1 MPDSN
6 NPYASDTSSARLR
19 QLSAMLP
26 HPGPLTQAEVDAANA
41 APVAV
46 APAAPAAPP
55 PPSPGIAAWFQR
67 SAPSAPIA
75 QGSAPAPDAGR
86 AQLTPGSIEESV
98 LAAVPPDTT
107 STNAPAAPSPTGVI
121 SKNLEGQEYVRETQ
135 RQEQTRPKTA
145 GEANL
150 LSKATK
156 GMFIPDYEGNFH
168 LNGKLM
174 TPADVQKKYPDVW
187 AKINAPKP
195 PVAPVAAQTPEE
207 AHGILDQVLH
217 KLSPA
222 VKADANGDEKTIGDW
237 ARGFGDTAKDAA
249 QYATDRV
256 VDTAKDLAQYAADHP
271 GAVPVDLIMAIPKGT
286 YKFGQMVWGGVGGLT
301 QAFGDALTVAGG
313 QSGAQDAEKVGK
325 WLSESG
331 KYIRRL
337 VDSKQVSEAMG
348 LGVEGGED
356 PFGEFMSNLFSLVPA
371 LGLPKAVSLGGL
383 YGATGAGETYGRA
396 EDVQAASGQPVSH
409 MKSAAA
415 AAVAGATNY
424 LAGRMAPEG
433 LNPDAV
439 NPLFTEALP
448 RNVAS
453 AAISAAQ
460 LSAGHAVARSLYD
473 PAAVPKDWMDALSK
487 TFDGYFKSLATL
499 VGVHA
504 ASAYVAYRV
513 ANAKDFM
520 GRGVGEETGEKTFD
534 TALLRAQ
541 DPSTTRFVTEMI
553 ANADSPETAEM
564 MRQRVRAMFERRD
577 AETPG
582 GFFRGHFDTFFPP
595 ITAENWKAWGPQIP
609 GVTAPERAPDAPQ
622 AKARVDAEK
631 AAEPQPVAKAEP
643 APAAIPTQP
652 VSREGIEAPKPA
664 VQPSALGKTALDL
677 ANERVSKT
685 PKNVLQITTHP
696 NAVRLT
702 DSNGEENRPETITN
716 HTPDT
721 SHMVANRAVANTMR
735 AVMYGSMR
743 IAGVDP
749 ETEPDAKKA
758 VENIVNGFSGSRAAT
773 KIATAWGQMGVPPV
787 MIDALNATTATLM
800 AQGIDL
806 NRPTVGA
813 DTRPIPADVAA
824 RRGFEFATEFHKQLD
839 ERVHNMGVEAPD
851 WMRDTVAR
859 IGKIVEPGGPHDNAV
874 RAGLGLPP
882 AELVPQHVTTPPIVR
897 PAPISQEA
905 PNGQAG
911 EGSTGGQAV
920 QTQEGGA
927 GRGAVA
933 AGAPEGAATQ
943 PGQAEAGGGPGAVLG
958 TDHGPAIAAEPG
970 AGPGNEAP
978 AAANAGAVQR
988 SGAQAAA
995 DADADPDVRHL
1006 SPAMQARVDASVARM
1021 KALLEESGV
1030 PDGNVSKI
1038 DMHTEIVQGTNWA
1051 TGHTPERGAE
1061 DMAGAPRVAFVG
1073 PAEMIYPPPAGSPYT
1088 HPFNLTSS
1096 VAISPEMI
1104 VAMGLPPLGDTP
1116 SIGTVVHALI
1126 NADPARLKTA
1136 YAALS
1141 ALGFDSIAST
1151 SVTKLGVGVTFSGIL
1166 EAGKTKS
1173 GAPFLNRPWGKR
1185 PDGRIGFLS
1194 LPDDEVF
1201 SYKHPEAE
1209 LKPKLPD
1216 PVPQIEDEA
1225 ERDKA
1230 IQASRE
1236 LFAKHHVDSMKLIE
1250 SLRPAGVPMGD
1261 EEMEL
1266 ASAKGIEDGV
1276 STADL
1281 KDLMQVVSQDQ
1292 GTSDAYKF
1300 QKPTK
1305 GTSKDKVYSAENF
1318 REYIKAGGLLHVIQG
1333 LRNETHFLK
1342 DLRSGKRIGRKEF
1355 TRVAAGSAVP
1365 LVGGK
1370 ALGSNKVYLRARD
1383 EARTLV
1389 LGENPKFDEIS
1400 DELKEGRIT
1409 PDTTRTL
1416 ALLSLAAQEYIPH
1429 FFSADPHYISDMRM
1443 REVQKPELP
1452 KLASYFEPRV
1462 ESEGSFSPALDVYE
1476 NREVMREA
1484 QQGAGH
1490 EDVVHTTM
1498 AKHISPA
1505 RRQQLLNQVQ
1515 DALGARGMST
1525 PDTLGKLGVPLVP
1538 RIDHATLHED
1548 TVTKILESPEAEAKI
1563 LRAVD
1568 KEGFKF
1574 LTELA
1579 PSHLISNGYCGLLLN
1594 RLAGMGKRPFHL
1606 QAYTSDPNF
1615 ENHYTIGEETIL
1627 GLNEYS
1633 PDGAPAMESILTHDD
1648 MAILLDHNDPRY
1660 DTTVER
1666 VHSQLA
1672 NDPQLNGCVT
1682 TMRRVVE
1689 VTPQGREISRMLP
1702 VSRVHAN
1709 YSRVQ
1714 TVLQGMGLAPAAQQ
1728 STWRG
1733 LRIKDPALVRQ
1744 RLALALGAI
1753 IDGDIAWHQ
1762 KLGGE
1767 LCEQLATAE
1776 TALEAVE
1783 KADLYALTK
1792 GAKGSEKEFGDLTGV
1807 ASRIAEDAFND
1818 YMGPIS
1824 KQLRKFVKDTHN
1836 RLKAIEDSRVVHAIE
1851 TPKKIEAIINRLMD
1865 EENEK
1870 GDVDSALVKA
1880 AQKEIDAL
1888 PHEEDIEAQDALTEA
1903 EHVTSGLIRA
1913 KNDTPWHEIF
1923 PDDGTAMIPGLKPE
1937 TCITNKAQMMAIV
1950 HEMGITADDPKTK
1963 YMHEVFAKMH
1973 PAVFREMGFQIDMS
1987 PDCDTGWFDFRRRL
2001 VGISGKLK
2009 EMSATRAA
2017 IVMAHELSH
2026 AFTAYMPLQMQRV
2039 LDRWYESE
2047 FAKVEAKN
2055 PRFADVMKAD
2065 SISQAT
2071 NETRSVKMSFT
2082 IGGTKANVLVT
2093 PDAGKALLEKHP
2105 DLKGSL
2111 REQFDR
2117 SGNTIGYALRSD
2129 FAGHSMYRYLS
2140 PAEFIAE
2147 VGLDAI
2153 RYHANGRATGRREV
2167 SRHMVDMGPGARAAF
2182 NTTWRNIGREIDAI
2196 VGKTTMRRFIGNAM
2210 SRKIDPNVVNL
2221 EKPGYID
2228 HLIPGAPA
2236 NGPPIHKGDTP
2247 EDYAASKYDLASSI
2261 GELLAIPRRRIVMA
2275 FHTASASD
2283 AARNMQY
2290 ITRPENGF
2298 ETQLVLSAGGM
2309 TAKHYDAIEK
2319 MTSPTGADRRALIK
2333 ALKETPEGQA
2343 VSKAAK
2349 KSGFAKNI
2357 KLMGEKEP
2365 FWVKV
2370 GPDGKYKRAMTERA
2384 LMMQD
2389 DFVKTGKL
2397 PDEFKELEEAMPK
2410 LSEFMWHR
2418 LQGDLVE
2425 LCDAIGVPLDSM
2437 QSVEDK
2443 IIHQG
2448 TPPPDTVGQRATP
2461 KVKHYI
2467 PQVWDGNKQT
2477 GIVQN
2482 LFGVAPKNKEGLP
2495 AAKGVDASSEMGAG
2509 TAAREYGFDAPQDI
2523 NLSAFMLHQREY
2535 DGPLD
2540 GVQHDRF
2547 PLNTNLIDQSNHG
2560 TGSAGLVSMA
2570 FRVITNA
2577 LRTGQ
2582 ARIGLPLDKND
2593 PASGFVKLNLKTLG
2607 MPDGLLP
2614 DAFDNIYINPDALRQ
2629 MKSAMAPNP
2638 FSGSKLYRGVVLL
2651 NTAFNSVMLAGLFDW
2666 VNGAMMTAHF
2676 AADLPVELS
2685 RKLEADKR
2693 NLKGFDST
2701 ANKAA
2706 IAGAVAG
2713 LVAGGALGGAG
2724 MSASGATM
2732 GYLGIRALAGLYK
2745 ARRMMY
2751 GGFGDLAA
2759 KGREVQ
2765 NLIESG
2771 VQLNPKELPPKTQD
2785 FLAAWQV
2792 MNPKMMSS
2800 PTQIKRS
2807 QHLYKALW
2815 RNGQWGQATGMALV
2829 RAAGKLSL
2837 YGDNGLFKA
2846 IPGKQQFKQ
2855 GMLAFAIEG
2864 INDRFRDAE
2873 GNLDR
2878 TNKQWMDALFEISD
2892 SSDELIG
2899 SAQARNLNQNQTM
2912 YAVAQTLFIAWNF
2925 TYPTI
2930 KAMSI
2935 VGADLANNLLGWSG
2949 HYRAF
2954 KSAATGGGTRQSL
2967 PTEGS
2972 NWTQRKSTMALKQS
2986 FLVGIILAR
2995 LMSIA
3000 SHYVYPHSHYTMAR
3014 AASVAEHEISRQKGT
3029 LLGATWGGLATA
3041 APPEGMGIWDSMRHT
3056 AFESMAPQ
3064 LGRDVPSVMRPQ
3076 RFVPIGAHYLPDII
3090 NPMIHPSIHPSILF
3104 NYEVQMNRLAEFYKS
3119 KSSGVSSSVQAVT
3132 TGHDPLGRP
3141 LALTGSMAN
3150 TGWGRAFNK
3159 ATAAHEG
3166 DGFIRDNAR
3175 AFSRSLAYLIS
3186 SKLPLTERGFAKGK
3200 ESGDYTRLTTGL
3212 AGSRSLPIGF
3222 TLDTE
3227 AERIAYDA
3235 MVGKIAGHTSGH
3247 TEIEA
3252 DRIASAKQ
3260 DLIEKLDSTKLQKL
3274 QDDRTI
3280 TPSEYKRIKRS
3291 YFNPTTGQLRNPL
3304 IVMLR
3309 SAEDKNKT
3317 VWRQVYRAA
3326 TDRQRDLMEDYI
3338 AGHEGSGYAA
3348 EAKEKNALLLDWM
3361 KTYRKRNPILREVW

>member
-1 MPDSN
+1 MPDSS
-6 NPYASDTSSARLR
+6 NPYSSDTSPARLQ
-19 QLSAMLP
+19 QLAAMLP
-26 HPGPLTQAEVDAANA
+26 HPGPLTQAQVDAANA
-41 APVAV
+41 APVAA

-55 PPSPGIAAWFQR
+55 TPAGSVIPAG
-67 SAPSAPIA
+67 SAPS
-75 QGSAPAPDAGR
+75 PAPDNGMF
-86 AQLTPGSIEESV
+86 
-98 LAAVPPDTT
+98 AAPPPALT
-107 STNAPAAPSPTGVI
+107 STNAPAAAPPTGAI
-121 SKNLEGQEYVRETQ
+121 PENIEGQEYARETR

-168 LNGKLM
+168 LGGKLL
-174 TPADVQKKYPDVW
+174 TPADIQKKYPDVW
-187 AKINAPKP
+187 AKMNAPKP
-195 PVAPVAAQTPEE
+195 PAAPVVAQTPEE

-222 VKADANGDEKTIGDW
+222 VQADWDGDEKTIGDW
-237 ARGFGDTAKDAA
+237 ARGVG
-249 QYATDRV
+249 
-256 VDTAKDLAQYAADHP
+256 DTAKDLAQYATDTAKDLAQYATDHP
-271 GAVPVDLIMAIPKGT
+271 GAVPVDLLKAIPKGT
-286 YKFGQMVWGGVGGLT
+286 YKFGQMVWNGAGGLT
-301 QAFGDALTVAGG
+301 QAFGDMLAEG
-313 QSGAQDAEKVGK
+313 QYGLPPGSEKVGK
-325 WLSESG
+325 WLSESA
-331 KYIRRL
+331 KDIRYL

-356 PFGEFMSNLFSLVPA
+356 PFGEFVSNMFSLVPA
-371 LGLPKAVSLGGL
+371 IGLGKVVSLGGL

-433 LNPDAV
+433 LNPNAV

-453 AAISAAQ
+453 AAITAAQ

-473 PAAVPKDWMDALSK
+473 PAAVPKDWMDALNK

-504 ASAYVAYRV
+504 ISAYTAYRV
-513 ANAKDFM
+513 ANARDFM
-520 GRGVGEETGEKTFD
+520 RRGAGEETGEKTFD

-541 DPSTTRFVTEMI
+541 DPSTTRFVTELI
-553 ANADSPETAEM
+553 ANADSPEAAEM
-564 MRQRVRAMFERRD
+564 ARQRVRAMFERRD

-595 ITAENWKAWGPQIP
+595 ITAENWPKWGPQIP

-643 APAAIPTQP
+643 EAAAIPTQP
-652 VSREGIEAPKPA
+652 VSREGIEAPKPPA
-664 VQPSALGKTALDL
+664 QPIAPEVAKVISTP
-677 ANERVSKT
+677 KT

-702 DSNGEENRPETITN
+702 DSNGEENRPEAITN

-721 SHMVANRAVANTMR
+721 AHMVANRAVANTMR

-743 IAGVDP
+743 NAGVDP

-787 MIDALNATTATLM
+787 MIDALNATTTILA

-806 NRPTVGA
+806 NRPTV
-813 DTRPIPADVAA
+813 DTMARPIPANDAA

-859 IGKIVEPGGPHDNAV
+859 IGKLVEPGGAHDNAV
-874 RAGLGLPP
+874 RAGLGLPA
-882 AELVPQHVTTPPIVR
+882 AEVVPQHVTTPPIVR
-897 PAPISQEA
+897 PTSVTQEA

-911 EGSTGGQAV
+911 EGPTGGQAV
-920 QTQEGGA
+920 QTQEAPGGA
-927 GRGAVA
+927 ERGAVQ
-933 AGAPEGAATQ
+933 AGAGQGAVAQ
-943 PGQAEAGGGPGAVLG
+943 PGPAEAGGEPGAVLG
-958 TDHGPAIAAEPG
+958 AGHEPAGAAEPG

-978 AAANAGAVQR
+978 AATNAGAVQR
-988 SGAQAAA
+988 SGAQATA
-995 DADADPDVRHL
+995 DTDADPDVRRL
-1006 SPAMQARVDASVARM
+1006 SPAMQARVDASVAKM
-1021 KALLEESGV
+1021 KALLEQDGV
-1030 PDGNVSKI
+1030 PGGDVSQI
-1038 DMHTEIVQGTNWA
+1038 DMHAEVVESTNWP
-1051 TGHTPERGAE
+1051 TGHTPERGAG

-1073 PAEMIYPPPAGSPYT
+1073 PAEMLYPAPAGSPYT
-1088 HPFNLTSS
+1088 HPFNLTAS

-1104 VAMGLPPLGDTP
+1104 AAMGLPPLGNTP

-1126 NADPARLKTA
+1126 NANPGTLKAT
-1136 YAALS
+1136 YAAL
-1141 ALGFDSIAST
+1141 AAMGFDSIAST
-1151 SVTKLGVGVTFSGIL
+1151 VSAHGVGVTFSSVA
-1166 EAGKTKS
+1166 EAGSTKS
-1173 GAPFLNRPWGKR
+1173 GAPFLGRPWGKR

-1201 SYKHPEAE
+1201 GYKHPEAKPE
-1209 LKPKLPD
+1209 PKLPE

-1225 ERDKA
+1225 ARGEA

-1236 LFAKHHVDSMKLIE
+1236 LFSKHHVESMKLVE
-1250 SLRPAGVPMGD
+1250 ALRPAGVPMGD
-1261 EEMEL
+1261 EEMAL

-1281 KDLMQVVSQDQ
+1281 RDLMQVVSQDQ

-1300 QKPTK
+1300 QKPVR
-1305 GTSKDKVYSAENF
+1305 GTSKDKAYTAENF
-1318 REYIKAGGLLHVIQG
+1318 KDYIKAGGLLHVIQG
-1333 LRNETHFLK
+1333 LRKNEDFMR
-1342 DLRSGKRIGRKEF
+1342 DIRSGKRIGRAEF
-1355 TRVAAGSAVP
+1355 TRVASGSAVP
-1365 LVGGK
+1365 LVGGQ
-1370 ALGSNKVYLRARD
+1370 ALGSNKVYTKARD
-1383 EARTLV
+1383 DAKALV
-1389 LGENPKFDEIS
+1389 LGENPNFDEIT
-1400 DELKEGRIT
+1400 DKLKEGRIT
-1409 PDTTRTL
+1409 PDATRTM

-1429 FFSADPHYISDMRM
+1429 FFSADPNFIADMRM
-1443 REVQKPELP
+1443 REVQKPWLP

-1462 ESEGSFSPALDVYE
+1462 EGATSFSPTLDVYQNKE
-1476 NREVMREA
+1476 AMREA

-1490 EDVVHTTM
+1490 QDVVHTTM
-1498 AKHISPA
+1498 AKHISSA
-1505 RRQQLLNQVQ
+1505 RRQQLLGQAQ

-1548 TVTKILESPEAEAKI
+1548 TVTKILESPEAEARV

-1594 RLAGMGKRPFHL
+1594 RLSGMGKRPFHL

-1648 MAILLDHNDPRY
+1648 MGILLDHNDPRY

-1666 VHSQLA
+1666 VHGQLA
-1672 NDPQLNGCVT
+1672 NDPQLNGAVT

-1709 YSRVQ
+1709 YTRVQ
-1714 TVLQGMGLAPAAQQ
+1714 TVLQGMGLAPTAKQ

-1733 LRIKDPALVRQ
+1733 LRISDPALVRQ
-1744 RLALALGAI
+1744 RLGLALGEI
-1753 IDGDIAWHQ
+1753 INGNEAWHR

-1783 KADLYALTK
+1783 QAERGNEEPFAALRGVPMQVADLAWNEIGGK
-1792 GAKGSEKEFGDLTGV
+1792 A
-1807 ASRIAEDAFND
+1807 
-1818 YMGPIS
+1818 S
-1824 KQLRKFVKDTHN
+1824 KQLRKFVKETQE

-1851 TPKKIEAIINRLMD
+1851 TPKKVEAIINRLWD
-1865 EENEK
+1865 QEDEK
-1870 GDVDSALVKA
+1870 GDVDSALARA

-1888 PHEEDIEAQDALTEA
+1888 PYEEDIEAQDALTEA
-1903 EHVTSGLIRA
+1903 EHVTSGLNRA

-1923 PDDGTAMIPGLKPE
+1923 PDAGTAMIPSLRPE
-1937 TCITNKAQMMAIV
+1937 TCVTNKAQMMAII
-1950 HEMGITADDPKTK
+1950 HEMGITAEDPKTK
-1963 YMHEVFAKMH
+1963 YMHEVFEKMH
-1973 PAVFREMGFQIDMS
+1973 PAMFREMGFQIDMS

-2017 IVMAHELSH
+2017 IVMAHELAH
-2026 AFTAYMPLQMQRV
+2026 AFTAYMPLPMQRV
-2039 LDRWYESE
+2039 LDQWYEKE
-2047 FAKVEAKN
+2047 YAKVAEKN
-2055 PRFADVMKAD
+2055 PRFADVMDAD
-2065 SISQAT
+2065 SLSQAT

-2082 IGGTKANVLVT
+2082 VGGTKANVLVT

-2117 SGNTIGYALRSD
+2117 SGDIIGYALRSD
-2129 FAGHSMYRYLS
+2129 FAGKSMYRYLS

-2182 NTTWRNIGREIDAI
+2182 NTTWRNIGREIDGI
-2196 VGKTTMRRFIGNAM
+2196 IGKTTMRRFIGNVI
-2210 SRKIDPNVVNL
+2210 SQNIDPNVVNL

-2247 EDYAASKYDLASSI
+2247 EDYAASKYHLATTI
-2261 GELLAIPRRRIVMA
+2261 GELLNVPRRWLMMA
-2275 FHTASASD
+2275 FHTASVSD

-2290 ITRPENGF
+2290 ITRPENGA
-2298 ETQLVLSAGGM
+2298 ESQLVLSAGGM

-2319 MTSPTGADRRALIK
+2319 MTSPTSADRRALIK
-2333 ALKETPEGQA
+2333 NLETSEVGRDLSA
-2343 VSKAAK
+2343 VAK
-2349 KSGFAKNI
+2349 RTGFARNV

-2365 FWVKV
+2365 FWVKI
-2370 GPDGKYKRAMTERA
+2370 GPDGKYKRAMSERA

-2389 DFVKTGKL
+2389 NYVKTGKL

-2448 TPPPDTVGQRATP
+2448 TPPKGKVGQQATP

-2467 PQVWDGNKQT
+2467 PQAWDGNRQV
-2477 GIVQN
+2477 GVVQR

-2495 AAKGVDASSEMGAG
+2495 AAKGVDASSEMGGG

-2540 GVQHDRF
+2540 GIEHDRF

-2593 PASGFVKLNLKTLG
+2593 PANGFVKMNLKTLG

-2614 DAFDNIYINPDALRQ
+2614 EAFDNIYINPDALRQ
-2629 MKSAMAPNP
+2629 MKSVMAPNP
-2638 FSGSKLYRGVVLL
+2638 VGGSQIYRGVVLA
-2651 NTAFNSVMLAGLFDW
+2651 NTSFNSVMLAGLFDW
-2666 VNGAMMTAHF
+2666 VNGAMMNAHF

-2685 RKLEADKR
+2685 RKLKADIK
-2693 NLKGFDST
+2693 NIKGLDST
-2701 ANKAA
+2701 ANKVAMA
-2706 IAGAVAG
+2706 TAVAG
-2713 LVAGGALGGAG
+2713 LVAGGALGGA
-2724 MSASGATM
+2724 SGASSGAIG

-2771 VQLNPKELPPKTQD
+2771 AQLNPERLPQSTQD

-2800 PTQIKRS
+2800 PTQIARS

-2815 RNGQWGQATGMALV
+2815 RNGQWGQATGLALA

-2837 YGDNGLFKA
+2837 YGDNGLFRA

-2855 GMLAFAIEG
+2855 GMLAFAVEG
-2864 INDRFRDAE
+2864 INNRFRDAE
-2873 GNLDR
+2873 GNLDKE
-2878 TNKQWMDALFEISD
+2878 NKEWKDALFEISD
-2892 SSDELIG
+2892 DADGLVG
-2899 SAQARNLNQNQTM
+2899 TAQGRNMNQNQTM
-2912 YAVAQTLFIAWNF
+2912 YAVAQTLFISYNF
-2925 TYPTI
+2925 TFPTI
-2930 KAMSI
+2930 KAMAL
-2935 VGADLANNLLGWSG
+2935 VGADVANNMLGSWG
-2949 HYRAF
+2949 QYRAF
-2954 KSAATGGGTRQSL
+2954 RAAATGGGTRRPL

-2972 NWTQRKSTMALKQS
+2972 NWAWRKSSMALKQS
-2986 FLVGIILAR
+2986 FLVGIVLAR

-3000 SHYVYPHSHYTMAR
+3000 SHYVYPHSHFTMAR
-3014 AASVAEHEISRQKGT
+3014 AASVAEHDISRQKGT
-3029 LLGATWGGLATA
+3029 LLGATWGGLATT

-3076 RFVPIGAHYLPDII
+3076 RYVPIGAHYLPDII
-3090 NPMIHPSIHPSILF
+3090 NPAFHLSIHPSVLF

-3119 KSSGVSSSVQAVT
+3119 KSSGVSSSIQAVT
-3132 TGHDPLGRP
+3132 TGHDPMGRP

-3150 TGWGRAFNK
+3150 TGWGKAFNK
-3159 ATAAHEG
+3159 ATAVHEG
-3166 DGFIRDNAR
+3166 DGFMRDNAR
-3175 AFSRSLAYLIS
+3175 AFSRSFAYVVS
-3186 SKLPLTERGFAKGK
+3186 SKLPLTERGFSKGK
-3200 ESGDYTRLTTGL
+3200 ESGDYTRLAMGL
-3212 AGSRSLPIGF
+3212 SGSRSLPISF

-3227 AERIAYDA
+3227 AERLAYDA

-3252 DRIASAKQ
+3252 DHIAAAKQ
-3260 DLIEKLDSTKLQKL
+3260 DLIENLDSTKLQKL
-3274 QDDRTI
+3274 QDDGTI
-3280 TPSEYKRIKRS
+3280 TSSEYKRIIRS
-3291 YFNPTTGQLRNPL
+3291 YFNPATGQLRNPL

-3317 VWRQVYRAA
+3317 IWRQAYRAA

-3338 AGHEGSGYAA
+3338 GGREGSGYTA

-3361 KTYRKRNPILREVW
+3361 KIYRKRNPILREVW